1 MIEFKGANM
10 LEDRY
15 YVQQLTEQIFLIR
28 QRASVEAEP
37 GPDDSIIKSFNFR
50 HDAYT
55 FASSM
60 NEKQRK
66 LDEQYGRWAQ
76 AAI

>member
-1 MIEFKGANM
+1 MI
-10 LEDRY
+10 EDRY

-28 QRASVEAEP
+28 QRKSAEEQP
-37 GPDDSIIKSFNFR
+37 GPDDRIVRSFNIR
-50 HDAYT
+50 HDAYMY
-55 FASSM
+55 AGSM

-76 AAI
+76 PAI

>member
-1 MIEFKGANM
+1 M

-28 QRASVEAEP
+28 QRKSVEEEP
-37 GPDDSIIKSFNFR
+37 APDDSIVRSFNFR
-50 HDAYT
+50 HDAYM

-66 LDEQYGRWAQ
+66 LDEQFGRWAQ
-76 AAI
+76 AAV

>member
-1 MIEFKGANM
+1 M

-28 QRASVEAEP
+28 QRKSVEEEP
-37 GPDDSIIKSFNFR
+37 GPDDSIVRSFNFR
-50 HDAYT
+50 HDAYM

-66 LDEQYGRWAQ
+66 LDEQFGRWAQ
-76 AAI
+76 ATV

>member
-1 MIEFKGANM
+1 M

-28 QRASVEAEP
+28 RRTSVEEEP
-37 GPDDSIIKSFNFR
+37 GPDDSIVRSFNIR
-50 HDAYT
+50 HDAYMY
-55 FASSM
+55 ASSM

-66 LDEQYGRWAQ
+66 LDEQFGRWAQ
-76 AAI
+76 AAV

>member
-1 MIEFKGANM
+1 MM
-10 LEDRY
+10 EDRY

-28 QRASVEAEP
+28 QRKSAEEQP
-37 GPDDSIIKSFNFR
+37 GPDDSIVRSFNFR
-50 HDAYT
+50 HDAYVY
-55 FASSM
+55 ASSM